1 MKLRLNKVQWNNIV
15 THVDDIYSFVGEI
28 KEATNGEYK
37 IHLLSRTKLLWLL
50 LLTPSVVAYGE

>member
-1 MKLRLNKVQWNNIV
+1 M
-15 THVDDIYSFVGEI
+15 THDDIYSLVGEI

-37 IHLLSRTKLLWLL
+37 IHLLSGTKLLWLL